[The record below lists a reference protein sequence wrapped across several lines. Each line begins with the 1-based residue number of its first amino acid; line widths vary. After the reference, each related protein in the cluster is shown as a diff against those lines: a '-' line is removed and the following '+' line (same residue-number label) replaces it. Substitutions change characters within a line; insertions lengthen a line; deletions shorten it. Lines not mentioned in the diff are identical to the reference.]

1 MNIKEVPPMNGWL
14 RSSHKSDRV
23 LALGGHFCVLIVSLR
38 PIAYPTLKQVK
49 PKLNTAKSTSMVIM
63 A

>member
-1 MNIKEVPPMNGWL
+1 MNGWL
-14 RSSHKSDRV
+14 RFDHKSDCV
-23 LALGGHFCVLIVSLR
+23 LSRGGHLCVLKISLR

-49 PKLNTAKSTSMVIM
+49 PKLNTAKNTSIVIM

>member
-1 MNIKEVPPMNGWL
+1 MNGWL
-14 RSSHKSDRV
+14 RLDHKSDRI
-23 LALGGHFCVLIVSLR
+23 LALGGHFCVLKISLR

-49 PKLNTAKSTSMVIM
+49 PKLNTANSTSIVIM